1 MSYSIL
7 LVEDEPQILRVVKA
21 YLEAAEY
28 NVTAV
33 TNGKDAL
40 SLATTQSFD
49 LIILDLM
56 LPELSGEEICQRIRH
71 QSDVPIIML
80 TAKGGEDE
88 RIVGLQLGADDYVV
102 KPFSPREL
110 VARVQ
115 ALMRRTAKATG
126 IMAEILRFDG
136 GRLEIDLAAKEV
148 RVGSCLIQLTPTEF
162 KLLETMAR
170 APGRTF
176 TRSQLVDL
184 ALGYDFSGY
193 DDTIYA
199 HIKNLRKKI
208 ESDPSHPR
216 YIQTVY
222 GLGYRFTK
230 E

>member
-1 MSYSIL
+1 MSYSVL

-28 NVTAV
+28 DVTAV
-33 TNGKDAL
+33 SSGKRAL
-40 SLATTQSFD
+40 ELATTQSFD

-56 LPELSGEEICQRIRH
+56 LPEVSGEEICQRVRH
-71 QSDVPIIML
+71 QSNVPIIML

-88 RIVGLQLGADDYVV
+88 RIEGLELGADDYIV

-110 VARVQ
+110 VARVK
-115 ALMRRTAKATG
+115 ALMRRTKESNG
-126 IMAEILRFDG
+126 VMADILRFDN
-136 GRLEIDLAAKEV
+136 GRLEIDLSAKQV
-148 RVGSCLIQLTPTEF
+148 RIQGETVQLTPTEF
-162 KLLETMAR
+162 RLLELMAK
-170 APGRTF
+170 APGRIF
-176 TRSQLVDL
+176 TRTQLVDL

-208 ESDPSHPR
+208 EPDPSHPR

-230 E
+230 D